1 MFVHLLIPL
10 DGTRM
15 AESAIPAAASIAGK
29 CGSRLTLLHI
39 IERDAPERIH
49 GERHLTDAGEAAA
62 YLQSLMDRVSP
73 PGAGVG
79 VHVHET
85 EEGNVARS
93 LVEHARE
100 LGVDLI
106 VMCTHGHKR
115 LDQVLF
121 GTIAQQV
128 IALGETPVLTLHP
141 ELPLPGPPAGWR
153 SALIPLDGDPSHEES
168 IPVASELGRIC
179 DFSLHL
185 LVSIPT
191 YGSLSGTQATRSR
204 FAPAATSELLEMAEE
219 EASEYLKRQ
228 INRLRTQGREVDG
241 EVARGDPAS
250 VIAEAASRLKVDLIV
265 MGTHGRV
272 GASAF
277 WTGSVAPAVF
287 NRSRL
292 PLLLVPLERRE
303 PPHA

>member
-1 MFVHLLIPL
+1 MFAHLLIPL
-10 DGTRM
+10 DGTKM
-15 AESAIPAAASIAGK
+15 AESALPVAVSIAGK
-29 CGSRLTLLHI
+29 CGSRLTLVHI
-39 IERDAPERIH
+39 IERNAPERIH
-49 GERHLTDAGEAAA
+49 GERHLTDAGEAGA
-62 YLQSLMDRVSP
+62 YLRSRMEGLSP
-73 PGAGVG
+73 LGAGIG
-79 VHVHET
+79 MHVHET

-93 LVEHARE
+93 LVEHAQE

-141 ELPLPGPPAGWR
+141 EVSPHRPAADWR
-153 SALIPLDGDPSHEES
+153 SALVPLDGDPSHEQS
-168 IPVASELGRIC
+168 IPVASELGRSC

-185 LVSIPT
+185 LVSVPT
-191 YGSLSGTQATRSR
+191 YASLSGTQATRSR

-219 EASEYLKRQ
+219 DASEYLKRHVE
-228 INRLRTQGREVDG
+228 RLQELGREVTG
-241 EVARGDPAS
+241 EVARGDPA
-250 VIAEAASRLKVDLIV
+250 AAITDAARRLKIDLIV

-272 GASAF
+272 GTSAF
-277 WTGSVAPAVF
+277 WSGSVAPAVF

-292 PLLLVPLERRE
+292 PVLLVPLERPGGFR
-303 PPHA
+303 